1 MRVMKKLIL
10 GILLL
15 LVLPSCD
22 EKIFTADVDCNECYT
37 DEPEEADL
45 IIKLTLNNKYRS
57 VPFTVYDGDIE
68 DNEIVL
74 RDTVDYSPVYVWVRV
89 RRNYSVK
96 AEYKDGDHVLY
107 VVDGTHLTVKSV
119 ADACEDGRCYIIEK
133 EHMDASIR
141 RGYP

>member
-1 MRVMKKLIL
+1 MKNLIL
-10 GILLL
+10 GFFLI

-22 EKIFTADVDCNECYT
+22 EKIFTADVDCDECYR
-37 DEPEEADL
+37 DEPEKADL
-45 IIKLTLNNKYRS
+45 IIDLTLNYKYRS
-57 VPFTVYDGDIE
+57 VPFTVYEGNIE
-68 DNEIVL
+68 DNKIIL
-74 RDTVDYSPVYVWVRV
+74 SDTVDFSPVYVWVKV

-119 ADACEDGRCYIIEK
+119 ADACEDGRCFIIEH
-133 EHMDASIR
+133 EHMDASVR